1 MKFNW
6 NNAKNSGIHEAS
18 IQLGREDCMVWYYPK
33 NMEWIFFWP
42 SNPSKNNKRLPSVSD
57 LQDHIF
63 WFFSFFF
70 FNVKNWILRGFLRT
84 NLNQRWLLKR
94 LNIPQLHLF
103 ENLLC
108 EHPLPSGPEL
118 VLWMIS
124 CAAISKQ
131 YSLVGFNKQ
140 DYVKPAI

>member
-1 MKFNW
+1 MKFSC

-33 NMEWIFFWP
+33 IWNGFFFWP
-42 SNPSKNNKRLPSVSD
+42 SNPYKNKTKTALISK
-57 LQDHIF
+57 IT
-63 WFFSFFF
+63 SFEIVVFY
-70 FNVKNWILRGFLRT
+70 VKDWIIRGFLRT
-84 NLNQRWLLKR
+84 KLNQRWLLKR

-118 VLWMIS
+118 VLWMFS

>member
-1 MKFNW
+1 MKFNR

-33 NMEWIFFWP
+33 IWNG
-42 SNPSKNNKRLPSVSD
+42 
-57 LQDHIF
+57 
-63 WFFSFFF
+63 FFSGLPILTKTTKDCPQFLISKITSFDFFFF
-70 FNVKNWILRGFLRT
+70 FNVKNRILRGFLRT
-84 NLNQRWLLKR
+84 ILNQRWLLKR

-118 VLWMIS
+118 VLWMCS

-131 YSLVGFNKQ
+131 YSLVGFNKH

>member
-1 MKFNW
+1 MKFSC

-33 NMEWIFFWP
+33 IWNGFFSGLP
-42 SNPSKNNKRLPSVSD
+42 ILTKTKQRLPWSPRSH
-57 LQDHIF
+57 LLKL
-63 WFFSFFF
+63 FFF
-70 FNVKNWILRGFLRT
+70 YVKDWIIRGFLRT
-84 NLNQRWLLKR
+84 KLNQRWLLKR

-118 VLWMIS
+118 VVWMFS